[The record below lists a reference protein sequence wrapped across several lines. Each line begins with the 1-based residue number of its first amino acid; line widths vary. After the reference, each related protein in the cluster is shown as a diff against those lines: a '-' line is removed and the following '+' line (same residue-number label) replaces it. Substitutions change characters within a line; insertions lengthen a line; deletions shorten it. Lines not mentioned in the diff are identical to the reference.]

1 MRYYSPV
8 SPVDYTGVVM
18 SKQNQET
25 PISSSTRPLREHKEM
40 LDGKRFPILEGISAI
55 NLSVLNNAS
64 HVMHVSGGVE
74 MLHEGDAPHDLYFV
88 LDGKL
93 SVRKKFGETFRVLA
107 HLNPG
112 DIYGEFGLVQKK
124 SRYASVFTDKPSR
137 IIRVD
142 TAAAQQVLQVDT
154 VFRYHLNEL
163 LKYRM
168 LDSFFSVHPIF
179 QNLPADVRG
188 EFARDI
194 PVCFSAHGERIFAQ
208 GDSPKGIFIILSG
221 EVEMHYLNP
230 AGVDVLVEVRRDSDM
245 FGELTQDHGK
255 ALAYSA
261 TAATDL
267 DMIIM
272 NQEAMNLLKKHHPAT
287 AKNLDHFVRQRTAE
301 TLERL
306 KENPG

>member
-1 MRYYSPV
+1 MTRQKPQSP
-8 SPVDYTGVVM
+8 
-18 SKQNQET
+18 N
-25 PISSSTRPLREHKEM
+25 SSSAPPLREHEDR
-40 LDGKRFPILEGISAI
+40 LDGKHFPILEGVSAI
-55 NLSVLNNAS
+55 NLNVLNSAS

-93 SVRKKFGETFRVLA
+93 SVRKKFDGTSGVVA

-124 SRYASVFTDKPSR
+124 SRYASVFTDEPSR

-142 TAAAQQVLQVDT
+142 TAAAQQVLQVDA
-154 VFRYHLNEL
+154 VFRYRLNEL

-179 QNLPADVRG
+179 QELPADVRN
-188 EFARDI
+188 EFAKDI
-194 PVCFSAHGERIFAQ
+194 PVCFTARGARIFAQ

-221 EVEMHYLNP
+221 EVEVHYLNP
-230 AGVDVLVEVRRDSDM
+230 AGVDVLLEVRRDADM
-245 FGELTQDHGK
+245 FGELTRNHGK
-255 ALAYSA
+255 TLAYSA
-261 TAATDL
+261 IAATNL
-267 DMIIM
+267 DMLIM
-272 NQEAMNLLKKHHPAT
+272 NQEAIKLLKEHHAAT
-287 AKNLDHFVRQRTAE
+287 ARHLDHSIRQRMAE
-301 TLERL
+301 TLKRL